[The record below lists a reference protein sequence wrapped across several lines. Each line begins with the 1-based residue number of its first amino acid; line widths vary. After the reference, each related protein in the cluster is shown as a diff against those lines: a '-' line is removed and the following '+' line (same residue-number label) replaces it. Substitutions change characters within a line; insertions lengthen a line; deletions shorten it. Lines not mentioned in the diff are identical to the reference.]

1 MKELSM
7 SIARLTAQRCGSL
20 LAILMLLGTAAPLV
34 AQQAVKVDQR
44 VLDRFEW
51 MAQNEGNLWNINA
64 AEGAF
69 LRDLIVK
76 HKAQRALELGTS
88 NGYSSMWIALGLRQT
103 GGRLQTMEIDRG
115 RAHTAE
121 ENVRAAG
128 LDPLITVTVGDALQE
143 IPKVSGPL
151 DFVFIDVWK
160 QGYIPCLKL
169 ALPKVRPGGI
179 IVAHN
184 VTNLREELSGFIHEV
199 TTNPQLQTTI
209 ENPGPGGF
217 SVSIKR

>member
-1 MKELSM
+1 MQNVRVTALRF
-7 SIARLTAQRCGSL
+7 AWALTVL
-20 LAILMLLGTAAPLV
+20 VLWGTAAPML
-34 AQQAVKVDQR
+34 AQQATKVDSR
-44 VLDRFEW
+44 VQERFEW
-51 MAQNEGNLWNINA
+51 MRENEGNLWNINA

-76 HKAQRALELGTS
+76 HKVQRALELGTS

-103 GGRLQTMEIDRG
+103 GGHLQTMEIDRG

-121 ENVRAAG
+121 NNFRAAG
-128 LDPLITVTVGDALQE
+128 LDSLITVTIGDALQE

-169 ALPKVRPGGI
+169 ALPKVRPGGV

>member
-1 MKELSM
+1 M
-7 SIARLTAQRCGSL
+7 SKARFTALRCGWVS
-20 LAILMLLGTAAPLV
+20 AILILWGGIVPLA
-34 AQQAVKVDQR
+34 AQQAAKPDQR
-44 VLDRFEW
+44 VLERFEW
-51 MAQNEGNLWNINA
+51 MRQNEGNLWNINA

-76 HKAQRALELGTS
+76 VKAQRALELGTS

-103 GGRLQTMEIDRG
+103 GGHLLTMEIDRG
-115 RAHTAE
+115 RARVAE
-121 ENVRAAG
+121 ENFRAAG
-128 LDPLITVTVGDALQE
+128 LDSLITVAVGDALQE

-169 ALPKVRPGGI
+169 ALPKVRPGGV

-184 VTNLREELSGFIHEV
+184 VTNLREELWGFVHEV
-199 TTNPQLQTTI
+199 STNPQLHTTI
-209 ENPGPGGF
+209 ENRGPGA
-217 SVSIKR
+217 SP

>member
-1 MKELSM
+1 MQK
-7 SIARLTAQRCGSL
+7 ARLTALRCGL
-20 LAILMLLGTAAPLV
+20 TLTILVLWGTAAPIL
-34 AQQAVKVDQR
+34 AQQAAKIDAR
-44 VLDRFEW
+44 VQDRFEW
-51 MAQNEGNLWNINA
+51 MHQNEGNLWNINA

-76 HKAQRALELGTS
+76 VKAQRALELGTS

-103 GGRLQTMEIDRG
+103 GGHLNTVEIDRG
-115 RAHTAE
+115 RARLAE
-121 ENVRAAG
+121 ENFRAAG
-128 LDPLITVTVGDALQE
+128 LDSLITVTVGDALQE
-143 IPKVSGPL
+143 IPKVAGPL

-169 ALPKVRPGGI
+169 ALPKVRPGGV

-184 VTNLREELSGFIHEV
+184 VTNLREELLGFIHEV
-199 TTNPQLQTTI
+199 TTSPQLQTTI

>member
-1 MKELSM
+1 M
-7 SIARLTAQRCGSL
+7 SISQFTPRAVTFRFGAVLV
-20 LAILMLLGTAAPLV
+20 ILVLLGVATPLA
-34 AQQAVKVDQR
+34 AQQAAKPDPR
-44 VLDRFEW
+44 VLERFEW
-51 MAQNEGNLWNINA
+51 MRQYEGNLWNITA
-64 AEGAF
+64 EEGAF
-69 LRDLIVK
+69 LRDLMVK
-76 HKAQRALELGTS
+76 VKAQRALELGTS
-88 NGYSSMWIALGLRQT
+88 NGYSSLWIALGLRQT
-103 GGRLQTMEIDRG
+103 GGHLNTVEIDRG
-115 RAHTAE
+115 RARLAE
-121 ENVRAAG
+121 ENFRAAG
-128 LDPLITVTVGDALQE
+128 LDSLITVTVGDALQE

-169 ALPKVRPGGI
+169 ALPKVRPGGV

-184 VTNLREELSGFIHEV
+184 VTNLREELADFIHEV

>member
-1 MKELSM
+1 MQNS
-7 SIARLTAQRCGSL
+7 RFTALRCGWFPV
-20 LAILMLLGTAAPLV
+20 ILILLGGFAPLA
-34 AQQAVKVDQR
+34 AQQGSKPDQR
-44 VLDRFEW
+44 MLERFEW
-51 MAQNEGNLWNINA
+51 MRQNEGNLWNINA

-76 HKAQRALELGTS
+76 VKAQRALELGTS

-103 GGRLQTMEIDRG
+103 GGHLLTMEIDPG
-115 RAHTAE
+115 RSHAAQ
-121 ENVRAAG
+121 ENFRAAG
-128 LDPLITVTVGDALQE
+128 LASLITAQVGDALQE
-143 IPKVSGPL
+143 IPKVPGPL

-169 ALPKVRPGGI
+169 ALPKVRPGGV

-184 VTNLREELSGFIHEV
+184 VTNLREELLGFIHEV

-217 SVSIKR
+217 SVSYKR

>member
-1 MKELSM
+1 M
-7 SIARLTAQRCGSL
+7 STARFTALRCG
-20 LAILMLLGTAAPLV
+20 LALIILVLWGTATPV
-34 AQQAVKVDQR
+34 FAQQATKVDSR
-44 VLDRFEW
+44 VLERFEW
-51 MAQNEGNLWNINA
+51 MRQNEGNLWNINA

-76 HKAQRALELGTS
+76 VKAQRALELGTS

-103 GGRLQTMEIDRG
+103 GGHLLTVEIDRG
-115 RAHTAE
+115 RARLAE
-121 ENVRAAG
+121 ENFRAAG
-128 LDPLITVTVGDALQE
+128 LDSLITAQVSDALQE
-143 IPKVSGPL
+143 IPKVPGPL

-169 ALPKVRPGGI
+169 ALPKVRPGGV

-184 VTNLREELSGFIHEV
+184 VTNLREELLGFIHEV

-217 SVSIKR
+217 SVSIKH

>member
-1 MKELSM
+1 M
-7 SIARLTAQRCGSL
+7 SKARFTTLRCGWV
-20 LAILMLLGTAAPLV
+20 LAILILWGGISPLA
-34 AQQAVKVDQR
+34 AQQTAKLDQR
-44 VLDRFEW
+44 VLERFGW
-51 MAQNEGNLWNINA
+51 MRQNEGDLWNINA

-76 HKAQRALELGTS
+76 VKAQHALELGTS

-103 GGRLQTMEIDRG
+103 GGHLLTMEIDRG
-115 RAHTAE
+115 RARVAE
-121 ENVRAAG
+121 ENFRAAG
-128 LDPLITVTVGDALQE
+128 LDSLITVAVGDALQE
-143 IPKVSGPL
+143 IPKVPGPL

-160 QGYIPCLKL
+160 QGYIPCLQL
-169 ALPKVRPGGI
+169 ALPKVRPGGV

-184 VTNLREELSGFIHEV
+184 VTNLREELLGFIHEV